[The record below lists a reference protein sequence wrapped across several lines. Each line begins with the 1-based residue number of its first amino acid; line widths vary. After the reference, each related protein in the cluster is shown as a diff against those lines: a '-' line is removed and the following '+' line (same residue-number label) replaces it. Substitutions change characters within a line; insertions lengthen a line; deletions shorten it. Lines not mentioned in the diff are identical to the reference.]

1 MRTSMSTGEP
11 SDAFE
16 RRLHQIRGGPPP
28 RAPNAR
34 TLAAYAARSACPL
47 ATLGFSAGVDFDR
60 LLDGTSYKMPFG
72 LSPFAIA
79 RGLKFERALRA
90 DDYALTRSLLAELP
104 GF

>member
-1 MRTSMSTGEP
+1 MVTLDT
-11 SDAFE
+11 ATTK
-16 RRLHQIRGGPPP
+16 RLDEIRGGEL
-28 RAPNAR
+28 RRSPNVR
-34 TLAAYAARSACPL
+34 TLAAYAARSSCRL
-47 ATLGFSAGVDFDR
+47 ATLGFFAGVDFDR
-60 LLDGTSYKMPFG
+60 LLGGTAYEMPFG